1 MKVYIKESMIM
12 TDTALLL
19 IDLQN
24 EMVDPAGKIGAGGL
38 ARAAAD
44 AGVLDNAARVLAAA
58 RRAGLAIVHV
68 RLGFQPGH
76 LDALSVAPRIARLK
90 EHGAALL
97 GTWGTEFPAAVA
109 PVDGELVITKQ
120 CVNPFYNTGLLNWL
134 LRHGI
139 RRVVIGGVAT
149 NLAVESA
156 VRAADDA
163 GLAPVVLHDCCA
175 APNADWHRFSIE
187 NIIPVFGSTTTADAF
202 IQTLG

>member
-1 MKVYIKESMIM
+1 M

-58 RRAGLAIVHV
+58 RRAGLAVVHV

-90 EHGAALL
+90 EHGGALM
-97 GTWGTEFPAAVA
+97 GT
-109 PVDGELVITKQ
+109 
-120 CVNPFYNTGLLNWL
+120 
-134 LRHGI
+134 
-139 RRVVIGGVAT
+139 
-149 NLAVESA
+149 
-156 VRAADDA
+156 
-163 GLAPVVLHDCCA
+163 
-175 APNADWHRFSIE
+175 
-187 NIIPVFGSTTTADAF
+187 
-202 IQTLG
+202 